1 MEDIIVVGW
10 SFMVSLIWLC
20 FLSWVIARFAFREE
34 LPARRA
40 ALTAATALVAA
51 VAIGLVMIF
60 LVPDPLPLLPRM
72 ATNEALLALLY
83 YLPAA
88 LIDFVLLRASFRKAW
103 VDDAEPFR

>member
-1 MEDIIVVGW
+1 MDGIIVVGW

-34 LPARRA
+34 LPVRRA

-60 LVPDPLPLLPRM
+60 VVPNPMPLLLPTD
-72 ATNEALLALLY
+72 TNAALLSLLF

-88 LIDFVLLRASFRKAW
+88 LVDFVLLRASFRKAW

>member
-1 MEDIIVVGW
+1 MEDIIVIGW
-10 SFMVSLIWLC
+10 TFMISLVWLC
-20 FLSWVIARFAFREE
+20 FLSWVVARFAFRDE

-40 ALTAATALVAA
+40 ALTAATALVLA
-51 VAIGLVMIF
+51 VAIGLLMIF
-60 LVPDPLPLLPRM
+60 VVPNPMPLLPP
-72 ATNEALLALLY
+72 TDSNEALLSLLY